1 MGVTTGYFIDA
12 SPVDVG
18 FWVNDING
26 YDGNENTYCYTFFT
40 GSNNYNHGKTT
51 NISEVF
57 GATITQVR
65 VAIKAKVDYAPGLW
79 KGDIY
84 TENLEELLGT
94 AENEKTVNSYGDY
107 VILATPTGG
116 WTWAKIQKLECKAW
130 MVQLGGARELNA
142 IQVEVTYTGG
152 VETKTSIGSANAR
165 INVITESDGTFNSR
179 INIITESD
187 GSLNARIFIIE
198 TNTTSVDITLTTSS
212 NQNIELETVTNQNP
226 TLTTS
231 INQEI
236 IVN

>member
-18 FWVNDING
+18 VWIDDING
-26 YDGNENTYCYTFFT
+26 YDGNENTYCYTFLT

-165 INVITESDGTFNSR
+165 INIITESDGTFNSR
-179 INIITESD
+179 INVITESV
-187 GSLNARIFIIE
+187 GSFNARIFLEGTNE
-198 TNTTSVDITLTTSS
+198 TNVDVTIKASTNKDIQLKSS
-212 NQNIELETVTNQNP
+212 TNQVIKLKASTNK
-226 TLTTS
+226 TIT
-231 INQEI
+231 IK
-236 IVN
+236 

>member
-65 VAIKAKVDYAPGLW
+65 VAIKGKVDYVPGLW

-116 WTWAKIQKLECKAW
+116 WTWTKIQKLECKAW
-130 MVQLGGARELNA
+130 MVVLGGARELNA